1 MKKKK
6 VFILLA
12 VVILGITTFFVVK
25 RYIGGRS
32 SEPQGGA
39 DNASGGNAGGS
50 VANSKAF
57 PLKRGSQGA
66 EVRHLQ
72 RWLNSTGSF
81 PPYVNIDPTIQ
92 PHNSISVDGIFGP
105 KTEAALKTATG
116 GIYSYVTKAYYDMKN
131 MQNF

>member
-6 VFILLA
+6 VLIILA
-12 VVILGITTFFVVK
+12 VLILGITTFFVVK
-25 RYIGGRS
+25 RYLGNKASATNGDTNGNGDNQGS
-32 SEPQGGA
+32 STPNTE
-39 DNASGGNAGGS
+39 
-50 VANSKAF
+50 AF

-72 RWLNSTGSF
+72 RWLNASGPY
-81 PPYVNIDPTIQ
+81 PPYQNLDSQLQ
-92 PHNSISVDGIFGP
+92 PHNAINVDGIFGP

-116 GIYSYVTKAYYDMKN
+116 GIYSYVTKAYYDVKN